1 MAVEPVTR
9 ERFIT
14 LEGGEGAGKSTQAR
28 RLASKLE
35 EKGHSVVVTREPG
48 GSPGAEI
55 IRKLI
60 VSGDAGRWTP
70 KAEALLVSAA
80 REDHLMRTIR
90 PALDRGAWVVC
101 DRFIDSTRAYQ
112 GAAQG
117 LNRQL
122 IDTLGEMVI
131 GEDMPG
137 LTLMLDLPVEAGL
150 ARAGKRAGEGA
161 AEDRYEKMETQFHQ
175 TLRQAFLDIAAAEPG
190 RCAVVDAARNEDE
203 VAASIWAEVGTRLAI

>member
-1 MAVEPVTR
+1 MTR

-28 RLASKLE
+28 RLADKLE

-60 VSGDAGRWTP
+60 VSGDEGRWTP
-70 KAEALLVSAA
+70 KAEALLVFAA

-90 PALDRGAWVVC
+90 PALDRGAWVIC

-117 LNRQL
+117 LDLQV

-131 GEDMPG
+131 GADMPG
-137 LTLMLDLPVEAGL
+137 LTLMLDLPVETGL
-150 ARAGKRAGEGA
+150 ARAGKRADEGA
-161 AEDRYEKMETQFHQ
+161 VEDRYEKMEIQFHQ

-190 RCAVVDAARNEDE
+190 RCAVINAARNEDE
-203 VAASIWAEVGTRLAI
+203 VAASIWSEVGTRLAI

>member
-1 MAVEPVTR
+1 MTR

-28 RLASKLE
+28 RLAARLE
-35 EKGHSVVVTREPG
+35 EKGHKVLITREPG
-48 GSPGAEI
+48 GSPGAET

-70 KAEALLVSAA
+70 KAETLLIFAA
-80 REDHLMRTIR
+80 REDHLARTIR
-90 PALDRGAWVVC
+90 PALDRGEWVIC

-117 LNRQL
+117 LDRQVIEKL
-122 IDTLGEMVI
+122 SEIVI
-131 GEDMPG
+131 GNDMPA

-150 ARAGKRAGEGA
+150 ERAGKRAGEGP
-161 AEDRYEKMETQFHQ
+161 AEDRYEKMEVQFHQ

-190 RCAVVDAARNEDE
+190 RCAVIDAARNEEE
-203 VAASIWAEVGTRLAI
+203 VAAAIWAEVGIKLAP

>member
-1 MAVEPVTR
+1 VTR

-28 RLASKLE
+28 RLADKLE

-60 VSGDAGRWTP
+60 VSGDEGRWTP
-70 KAEALLVSAA
+70 KAEALLVFAA

-90 PALDRGAWVVC
+90 PALDRGAWVIC

-117 LNRQL
+117 LDLQV

-131 GEDMPG
+131 GADMPG
-137 LTLMLDLPVEAGL
+137 LTLMLDLPVETGL
-150 ARAGKRAGEGA
+150 ARAGKRADEGA
-161 AEDRYEKMETQFHQ
+161 VEDRYEKMEIQFHQ

-190 RCAVVDAARNEDE
+190 RCAVINAARNEDE
-203 VAASIWAEVGTRLAI
+203 VAASIWSEVGTRLAI

>member
-1 MAVEPVTR
+1 MTR

-28 RLASKLE
+28 RLAARLE
-35 EKGHSVVVTREPG
+35 EKGHKVLITREPG
-48 GSPGAEI
+48 GSPGAET

-70 KAEALLVSAA
+70 KAEALLIFAA
-80 REDHLMRTIR
+80 REDHLARTIR
-90 PALDRGAWVVC
+90 PALDRGEWVIC

-117 LNRQL
+117 LDRQV
-122 IDTLGEMVI
+122 IDILSEIVI
-131 GEDMPG
+131 GDDMPA

-150 ARAGKRAGEGA
+150 ERAGKRAGEGS
-161 AEDRYEKMETQFHQ
+161 AEDRYEKMEVQFHQ

-190 RCAVVDAARNEDE
+190 RCAVIDAARNEEE
-203 VAASIWAEVGTRLAI
+203 VAAAIWAEVGIKLAP

>member
-1 MAVEPVTR
+1 MTR

-28 RLASKLE
+28 RLADKLE

-60 VSGDAGRWTP
+60 VSGDEGRWTP
-70 KAEALLVSAA
+70 KAEALLVFAA

-90 PALDRGAWVVC
+90 PALDRGAWVIC

-117 LNRQL
+117 LDLQV

-131 GEDMPG
+131 GADMPG
-137 LTLMLDLPVEAGL
+137 LTLMLDLPVETGL
-150 ARAGKRAGEGA
+150 ARAGKRADEGA
-161 AEDRYEKMETQFHQ
+161 VEDRYEKMEIQFHR

-190 RCAVVDAARNEDE
+190 RCAVINAARNEDE